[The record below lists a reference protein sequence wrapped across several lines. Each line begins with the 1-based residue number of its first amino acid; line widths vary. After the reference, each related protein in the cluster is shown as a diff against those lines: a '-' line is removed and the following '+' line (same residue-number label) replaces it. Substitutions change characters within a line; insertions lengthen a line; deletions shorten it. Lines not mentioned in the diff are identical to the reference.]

1 LPSDR
6 DRCFAAGMDGFIT
19 KPIAV
24 DDVLQLVSKT
34 AAGTASSSDADIALH
49 PEDRVSI
56 AEASDCVVQT
66 ECATPGINENAG
78 IAATAVETGFRD
90 SAMNSGDFG
99 ARLFDIKNLSIEP
112 EDNAFTPKH
121 LEQEITAASDIGAH
135 GADAGDASADSG
147 EGEFVLK
154 AILSNL
160 GDLAVNI
167 AGKSYISE
175 PETISSTG
183 LLDDGEDRNL
193 DLSHYLLA
201 RVPATET
208 TGFSG
213 ETSAPLDTE
222 VHDAYDIAVAVAEEL
237 VIPDSEENVVQ
248 EVHQSAEI
256 ISILPHIEDF
266 CGNSDDSG
274 PAADDILSASA
285 GLALLDATCQLTQ
298 QSPSLVKEDNGPN
311 DTASRDPF
319 EQARKSLSKSRFG
332 VKVIHSDG
340 DPSDRNL
347 I

>member
-1 LPSDR
+1 
-6 DRCFAAGMDGFIT
+6 
-19 KPIAV
+19 
-24 DDVLQLVSKT
+24 
-34 AAGTASSSDADIALH
+34 
-49 PEDRVSI
+49 
-56 AEASDCVVQT
+56 
-66 ECATPGINENAG
+66 
-78 IAATAVETGFRD
+78 
-90 SAMNSGDFG
+90 MNSGDFG
-99 ARLFDIKNLSIEP
+99 PRLLDIKNLSIEP

-256 ISILPHIEDF
+256 ISILPHIEGF

-274 PAADDILSASA
+274 PAANDILSASA
-285 GLALLDATCQLTQ
+285 GLALLNATCQLTQ